1 MSKPSRRQL
10 LAGLTSGA
18 FLLSAASLC
27 RSKNFDLPAGLADD
41 SEYMFEPG
49 LIYLNTAA
57 LGPTPRTVLDQV
69 LKAWYEL
76 ELDPVM
82 MAYADGAVHVATDH
96 AREQVAKLMACAA
109 DELLITRSATD
120 AMNCVALGSNLDRG
134 DRVLT
139 TDVEHEGG
147 SICWSYLQRHRGI
160 DLDVVSIAP
169 GDFDTKEIISR
180 FEKAITEKTK
190 FISVSH
196 VITSTGLRMPIAEIV
211 ALAKN
216 RGILCVVDGAQ
227 AVGGIDVDVSKLGCH
242 AYVATGHK
250 WLMGPKGTGF
260 LYISKDARSL
270 IQPVQREGSPRFVG
284 PATGVGSLPLVV
296 GLGAAVEAMRKRG
309 MATVEKRLMEL
320 RDRAYVGLSKISRI
334 QVVSPPPGPM
344 TSALVSFKLPDSV
357 DSRAFRDT
365 LLKKYRI
372 VIKVAEKRWF
382 NGNRISPHIFNTERD
397 IDAAIKAIRAELGSD
412 E

>member
-1 MSKPSRRQL
+1 MTKPSRREL
-10 LAGLTSGA
+10 LAGLTAGA
-18 FLLSAASLC
+18 FLLSGETLAWSD
-27 RSKNFDLPAGLADD
+27 NFDSTSRVAVD

-49 LIYLNTAA
+49 LNYLNTAA
-57 LGPTPRTVLDQV
+57 LGPTPRTVLHQV

-82 MAYADGAVHVATDH
+82 MAYGDGAVHVATDR
-96 AREQVAKLMACAA
+96 AREQLAALIGCTA

-120 AMNCVALGSNLDRG
+120 AMNSIALGINLERG

-147 SICWSYLQRHRGI
+147 SVGWSYLKRRREVNI
-160 DLDVVSIAP
+160 DVVSIAP
-169 GDFDTKEIISR
+169 GDFDTRMIISR
-180 FEKAITEKTK
+180 FERAITDRTK
-190 FISVSH
+190 VISVSH

-216 RGILCVVDGAQ
+216 RNILCVVDGAQ
-227 AVGGIDVDVSKLGCH
+227 AVGGIEVDVRKLGCH
-242 AYVATGHK
+242 AYVGTGHK

-260 LYISKDARSL
+260 VYISKDASSL
-270 IQPVQREGSPRFVG
+270 IQPVQREGGPRFVG

-309 MATVEKRLMEL
+309 IATVEKRVIEL
-320 RDRAYVGLSKISRI
+320 RDRTYAGLTKISKL
-334 QVVSPPPGPM
+334 QVVSPPPGPL
-344 TSALVSFKLPDSV
+344 TTALVAFKLPDSV
-357 DSRAFRDT
+357 NSRAFRDV
-365 LLKKYRI
+365 LLKKYSI

-397 IDAAIKAIRAELGSD
+397 IDAALQAIRAELGS
-412 E
+412 